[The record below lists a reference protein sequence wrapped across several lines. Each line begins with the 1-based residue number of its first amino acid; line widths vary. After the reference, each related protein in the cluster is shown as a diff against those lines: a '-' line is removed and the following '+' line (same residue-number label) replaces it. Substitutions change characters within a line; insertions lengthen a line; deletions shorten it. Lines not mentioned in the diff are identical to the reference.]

1 MDLVALQKRM
11 SDCPCGKTH
20 VCDLKALEVA
30 HGNLAKTGE
39 ILKKYNF
46 PTHILL
52 VADKNSFMVTSGLT
66 ESLLG
71 EGFLVQVRVYDDM
84 KIARME
90 EVEEIKALC
99 ANVDGVLSVGTG
111 SVNDICRYGSFLA
124 GKPLA
129 IFATAPSMDGFASD
143 SAPIIINGFKIT
155 SMRWGI

>member
-90 EVEEIKALC
+90 EVEEIKAL
-99 ANVDGVLSVGTG
+99 
-111 SVNDICRYGSFLA
+111 
-124 GKPLA
+124 
-129 IFATAPSMDGFASD
+129 
-143 SAPIIINGFKIT
+143 
-155 SMRWGI
+155 